1 MIKVGKKRRDLHQ
14 QTTGDPKTIFF
25 SAPFFWHSKGSQ
37 IPGRVSAR
45 ALQEFIPA
53 WFILGKLSKNY
64 FLTASYY
71 IIKVEMFFETTAT
84 FFIDHLGVFMQ
95 TLSSKVTS
103 KGQIVIPKKIRDKYG
118 ISPSTSIHWVEKE
131 EGILMIPDSEDPI
144 VAARGMLKGS
154 GILKAYLKDKKREKK
169 KEDKKGR
176 DR

>member
-1 MIKVGKKRRDLHQ
+1 LTSSYLIINIKRR
-14 QTTGDPKTIFF
+14 
-25 SAPFFWHSKGSQ
+25 
-37 IPGRVSAR
+37 
-45 ALQEFIPA
+45 
-53 WFILGKLSKNY
+53 
-64 FLTASYY
+64 
-71 IIKVEMFFETTAT
+71 FETIAA
-84 FFIDHLGVFMQ
+84 FFINYLGEFMQ
-95 TLSSKVTS
+95 TTSSKVTS

-118 ISPSTSIHWVEKE
+118 ISPSTSIHWVEKA